1 MKYYYHRQLP
11 WVVSSQLLSTSIH
24 LYRPSEQPTTQ
35 ILNSDHG
42 RTSRYRYVRTSQ
54 LSTST
59 CRPDTDPV
67 ILLLDSDVIQQN
79 AGAAQSA
86 VDSKRDA
93 ALGPLRSHRTPL
105 PNELAELTPEEQ
117 PGGGRKKDDNTL
129 SINIALDLLV
139 EV

>member
-1 MKYYYHRQLP
+1 MA
-11 WVVSSQLLSTSIH
+11 
-24 LYRPSEQPTTQ
+24 EQVDTATLVPTT
-35 ILNSDHG
+35 
-42 RTSRYRYVRTSQ
+42 
-54 LSTST
+54 T
-59 CRPDTDPV
+59 CRPDTDSCY
-67 ILLLDSDVIQQN
+67 LSFNSDVIQQN

-86 VDSKRDA
+86 ADAKRDA

-105 PNELAELTPEEQ
+105 PNELSELTPEEQ